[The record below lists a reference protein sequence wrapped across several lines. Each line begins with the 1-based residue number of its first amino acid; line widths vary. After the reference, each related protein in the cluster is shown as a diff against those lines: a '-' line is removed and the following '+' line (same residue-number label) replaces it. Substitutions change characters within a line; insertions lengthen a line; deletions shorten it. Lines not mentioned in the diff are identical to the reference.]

1 MDELRDLYQTVI
13 IDHNK
18 SPRNFGVLEGANREA
33 DGDNPLCGDKLHI
46 QLKLD
51 ADDLYREETFTDRRI
66 GTLRRLTPVTKEG
79 DDDPSRAVMFIGQA
93 QLWTQMGPL
102 PINFE
107 LETPTLEAA
116 LKAFPDAARVALEQT
131 MEEAR
136 EMRRQQASQ
145 IVVPGQSPG
154 GIQMP

>member
-1 MDELRDLYQTVI
+1 MNEGV
-13 IDHNK
+13 
-18 SPRNFGVLEGANREA
+18 SPQDIE
-33 DGDNPLCGDKLHI
+33 
-46 QLKLD
+46 LKLD
-51 ADDLYREETFTDRRI
+51 ADDMYREESFTDRRL
-66 GTLRRLTPVTKEG
+66 GTLRRLTPVTKTGE
-79 DDDPSRAVMFIGQA
+79 DDPSRAVMFVGQA

-107 LETPTLEAA
+107 LDSPTLEAA
-116 LKAFPDAARVALEQT
+116 LEAFPEAARVALEQT

-145 IVVPGQSPG
+145 IVVPGASPG

>member
-1 MDELRDLYQTVI
+1 VSEGV
-13 IDHNK
+13 
-18 SPRNFGVLEGANREA
+18 SPQDIE
-33 DGDNPLCGDKLHI
+33 
-46 QLKLD
+46 LKLD

-66 GTLRRLTPVTKEG
+66 GTLRRLTPVTKTGEE
-79 DDDPSRAVMFIGQA
+79 DPSRPVMFIGQA

-107 LETPTLEAA
+107 LEIPTLEEA
-116 LKAFPDAARVALEQT
+116 LEAFPEAAKVALEQT
-131 MEEAR
+131 MEEAK

-145 IVVPGQSPG
+145 IVVPGASPG

>member
-1 MDELRDLYQTVI
+1 MNEGV
-13 IDHNK
+13 
-18 SPRNFGVLEGANREA
+18 SPQDIE
-33 DGDNPLCGDKLHI
+33 
-46 QLKLD
+46 LKLD
-51 ADDLYREETFTDRRI
+51 AADLYREETFTDRRI
-66 GTLRRLTPVTKEG
+66 GTLRRLTPVTKTGE
-79 DDDPSRAVMFIGQA
+79 DDPSRAVMFIGQA

-116 LKAFPDAARVALEQT
+116 LEAFPDAARTALEQT
-131 MEEAR
+131 MEEAK

-145 IVVPGQSPG
+145 IVVPGASPG

>member
-1 MDELRDLYQTVI
+1 MNEGV
-13 IDHNK
+13 
-18 SPRNFGVLEGANREA
+18 SPQDIE
-33 DGDNPLCGDKLHI
+33 
-46 QLKLD
+46 LKLD
-51 ADDLYREETFTDRRI
+51 AADLYREETFTDRRI
-66 GTLRRLTPVTKEG
+66 GTLRRLTPVTKTGE
-79 DDDPSRAVMFIGQA
+79 DDPSRAVMFIGQA

-116 LKAFPDAARVALEQT
+116 LEAFPDAARAALEQT
-131 MEEAR
+131 MEEAK

-145 IVVPGQSPG
+145 IVVPGASPG

>member
-1 MDELRDLYQTVI
+1 MNEGV
-13 IDHNK
+13 
-18 SPRNFGVLEGANREA
+18 SPQDIE
-33 DGDNPLCGDKLHI
+33 
-46 QLKLD
+46 LKLD
-51 ADDLYREETFTDRRI
+51 AADLYREETFTDRRI
-66 GTLRRLTPVTKEG
+66 GTLRRLTPVTKTGE
-79 DDDPSRAVMFIGQA
+79 DDPSRAVMFIGQA

-116 LKAFPDAARVALEQT
+116 LEAFPDAARAALEQT
-131 MEEAR
+131 MEEAK

-145 IVVPGQSPG
+145 IVVPGMSPG